1 MISVV
6 IPNYNRRDSVL
17 ALLHDVFAQDV
28 ADLEVIVVDDHSPDD
43 SVEAIRREFPR
54 TIVLVNEKNSGP
66 AVTRNRGVLA
76 ANGEVIVGFDSDV
89 TIPDRHLLTKV
100 EERFRKHPSVSC
112 LALRILKPDGHS
124 DDVLRWCHPLPVDK
138 FGSSSFLTSYFSG
151 TAYAVK
157 RDSMIRAGLYPEIF
171 YMHYEEVELAF
182 RLLDQGES
190 ILHCP
195 DLGVLHHASEISSRG
210 YVETFYH
217 PRNQILMTLLSYPI
231 LRGVAYIVPRVGYQ
245 FAVAVR
251 GGHLKIFFSAI
262 RDAIRLSGPVMRIRK
277 PLKPKTFREIFLLKS
292 QTIDSERRNVV
303 ALPMPSHEMDCR

>member
-17 ALLHDVFAQDV
+17 DLLRDVFAQD
-28 ADLEVIVVDDHSPDD
+28 ATDLEVIVVDDRSPDD
-43 SVEAIRREFPR
+43 SVEAIRREFPQ

-76 ANGEVIVGFDSDV
+76 AKGQVIVGFDSDV
-89 TIPDRHLLTKV
+89 TIPDRQLLTKI
-100 EERFRKHPSVSC
+100 EERFRKQPDVSC

-124 DDVLRWCHPLPVDK
+124 DDGLRWCHPLPVDK
-138 FGSSSFLTSYFSG
+138 FGNSSFLTSYFSG

-171 YMHYEEVELAF
+171 YMHYEEVELAL
-182 RLLDQGES
+182 RLLDQGDS

-217 PRNQILMTLLSYPI
+217 PRNQILFTLLSFPV
-231 LRGVAYIVPRVGYQ
+231 LRGVAYIVPRLVYQ

-251 GGHLKIFFSAI
+251 GWHLKIYFSAL
-262 RDAIRLSGPVMRIRK
+262 RDGVRLGGPVMRIRK
-277 PLKPKTFREIFLLKS
+277 PLKASTFREISILKS
-292 QTIDSERRNVV
+292 QTINPVHRSVA
-303 ALPMPSHEMDCR
+303 ALPLPSREMDCR